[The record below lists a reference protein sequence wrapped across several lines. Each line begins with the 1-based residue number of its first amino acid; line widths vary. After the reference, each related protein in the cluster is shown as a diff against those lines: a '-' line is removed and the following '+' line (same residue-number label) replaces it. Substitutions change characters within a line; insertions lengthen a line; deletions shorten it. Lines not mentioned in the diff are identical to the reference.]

1 MAKRFE
7 CPRCGAG
14 VKPGDSQ
21 CFRCGESLRDNAK
34 PYPGEAGA
42 PASPSFEISADEHI
56 PSAKELA
63 RTISHQSY
71 SEGSALSSGKASD
84 GKDLTRKEKE
94 LHEREKEIEAS
105 SQQLEKDSRA
115 LEFAIKNFEE
125 DESKILEREAAL
137 KEREKQLDSLA
148 GRMEE
153 ELERLKALEVEP
165 GGETTQ
171 EVKHLRELA
180 DDHSKRM
187 IEEKRKQRQQ
197 LDREIEEKLERL
209 KVLEGF
215 ISLAENHPE
224 SKYDADKEDALR
236 KMQEKNQ
243 LNDSVVK
250 ALIRSIDDEIHD
262 QFLVPSKRG
271 FEIIST
277 YNERLNSILGGGIP
291 AGHVILINGAPGTMK
306 STLAYSILHSAA
318 SRSNKKVMYFS
329 LEQKR
334 GSLIRQMERMGMP
347 LEETKENMM
356 VIDMVDLRRSMSK
369 DEGDWR
375 TIILR
380 YVKNVHAERPFDIFV
395 LDSLDSF
402 KSIAQF
408 DFNRQSMKDL
418 FDWFKELKITVLFIT
433 ERPLEALDV
442 SPQGETYLADGVIE
456 LLMPEIGDCQGLP
469 LAALREDA
477 GAAERSPL
485 LRVLSRRPGIQVL
498 AALGGHSQ
506 LMSRL
511 PVKLSKFEMP
521 DRKG

>member
-21 CFRCGESLRDNAK
+21 CFRCGESLKDNAA
-34 PYPGEAGA
+34 PYPGINKEPAGA
-42 PASPSFEISADEHI
+42 GLKISADEHI
-56 PSAKELA
+56 PSARDMA

-71 SEGSALSSGKASD
+71 SATSTSSSGRVTD
-84 GKDLTRKEKE
+84 DKDLTRKERE
-94 LHEREKEIEAS
+94 LFEREKEIEAS
-105 SQQLEKDSRA
+105 AQQLEKDSRS
-115 LEFAIKNFEE
+115 LEFALKSYEE
-125 DESKILEREAAL
+125 DESKVSEREAAL

-148 GRMEE
+148 GRMEQ
-153 ELERLKALEVEP
+153 ELERLQALETGQGIEAT
-165 GGETTQ
+165 E
-171 EVKHLRELA
+171 EIKHLRELS
-180 DDHSKRM
+180 DEHSKRTL
-187 IEEKRKQRQQ
+187 EERRRQRQK

-215 ISLAENHPE
+215 ISLAASRPE
-224 SKYDADKEDALR
+224 SAYDADKEDALR
-236 KMQEKNQ
+236 KMQETNQ
-243 LNDSVVK
+243 LNESVVK

-262 QFLVPSKRG
+262 QFLLPAKRG

-277 YNERLNSILGGGIP
+277 YNERLNSILGGGVP

-306 STLAYSILHSAA
+306 STLAFHILHSAA

-334 GSLIRQMERMGMP
+334 GSLIRQMEGLGMP
-347 LEETKENMM
+347 MSETKDNMM
-356 VIDMVDLRRSMSK
+356 VIDMVDLRRSMAK

-380 YVKNVHAERPFDIFV
+380 YIKNVHAEMPFDIFV

-433 ERPLEALDV
+433 ERPLEALDI

-456 LLMPEIGDCQGLP
+456 LLMPEIGDAKVYRWLRCVKMRGLQNDSRYYAFYHADGEFKFSLP
-469 LAALREDA
+469 LADTRE
-477 GAAERSPL
+477 
-485 LRVLSRRPGIQVL
+485 
-498 AALGGHSQ
+498 
-506 LMSRL
+506 
-511 PVKLSKFEMP
+511 
-521 DRKG
+521 

>member
-21 CFRCGESLRDNAK
+21 CSRCGESFKDNA
-34 PYPGEAGA
+34 A
-42 PASPSFEISADEHI
+42 PDAAPPEPDGTSFAISADEHI
-56 PSAKELA
+56 PSSKELS
-63 RTISHQSY
+63 RVPHRSY
-71 SEGSALSSGKASD
+71 SETSTLSSGKASE

-94 LHEREKEIEAS
+94 LLDREKEIEAT
-105 SQQLEKDSRA
+105 SQQLEKDGRA

-153 ELERLKALEVEP
+153 ELERLKALEAEP
-165 GGETTQ
+165 GGEATQ
-171 EVKHLRELA
+171 EVTHLRELA

-187 IEEKRKQRQQ
+187 MDEKRRQRQQ
-197 LDREIEEKLERL
+197 LDREIEERLERL

-215 ISLAENHPE
+215 ISLAEKSPE
-224 SKYDADKEDALR
+224 SRYDADKEDVLR

-262 QFLVPSKRG
+262 QFLMPSKRG

-291 AGHVILINGAPGTMK
+291 AGHVLLINGAPGTMK

-318 SRSNKKVMYFS
+318 SRSDKKVMYFS

-347 LEETKENMM
+347 MEETKDNMM

-369 DEGDWR
+369 EEGDWR

-418 FDWFKELKITVLFIT
+418 FDWFKELKITVFFIT

-456 LLMPEIGDCQGLP
+456 LLMPEIGDAKVYRWLRCVKMRGLQNDPRYYAFYHADREFKFSLP
-469 LAALREDA
+469 LADT
-477 GAAERSPL
+477 
-485 LRVLSRRPGIQVL
+485 
-498 AALGGHSQ
+498 
-506 LMSRL
+506 
-511 PVKLSKFEMP
+511 
-521 DRKG
+521 RK

>member
-1 MAKRFE
+1 MAKHFE

-21 CFRCGESLRDNAK
+21 CFRCGESLKDNAA
-34 PYPGEAGA
+34 PYPG
-42 PASPSFEISADEHI
+42 PAKEPVGHGLKISADEHI
-56 PSAKELA
+56 PSAREMA
-63 RTISHQSY
+63 RTASQQSY
-71 SEGSALSSGKASD
+71 SATSPSASRRVTD
-84 GKDLTRKEKE
+84 EKDLTRKERE
-94 LHEREKEIEAS
+94 LFEREKEIEAS
-105 SQQLEKDSRA
+105 AHQLEKDSRS
-115 LEFAIKNFEE
+115 LEFALKSYEE
-125 DESKILEREAAL
+125 DESKVRERETLL
-137 KEREKQLDSLA
+137 KEREKQLDSMA
-148 GRMEE
+148 GRMEQ
-153 ELERLKALEVEP
+153 ELERLKALEAGQGIEAT
-165 GGETTQ
+165 E
-171 EVKHLRELA
+171 EIKHLRELSEE
-180 DDHSKRM
+180 HSKRTL
-187 IEEKRKQRQQ
+187 EEKRRQRQQ

-215 ISLAENHPE
+215 ISLAASRPE
-224 SKYDADKEDALR
+224 SAYDADKEDVLR
-236 KMQEKNQ
+236 KMQETNQ
-243 LNDSVVK
+243 LNESVVK

-262 QFLVPSKRG
+262 QFLLPAKRG

-277 YNERLNSILGGGIP
+277 YNERLNSILGGGVP

-306 STLAYSILHSAA
+306 STLAFHILHSAA

-334 GSLIRQMERMGMP
+334 GSLIRQMERMGMAMS
-347 LEETKENMM
+347 ETKDNMM

-375 TIILR
+375 SIILR
-380 YVKNVHAERPFDIFV
+380 YVKNVHAEMPFDIFV

-456 LLMPEIGDCQGLP
+456 LLMPEIGDAKVYRWLRCVKMRGLQNDSRYYAFYHADGVFKFSLP
-469 LAALREDA
+469 LADTRD
-477 GAAERSPL
+477 
-485 LRVLSRRPGIQVL
+485 
-498 AALGGHSQ
+498 
-506 LMSRL
+506 
-511 PVKLSKFEMP
+511 
-521 DRKG
+521 